1 MALTVSAGMLL
12 LATNSCCKSSLDMI
26 LTAFG
31 LAAAAVD
38 RVAIGKTKNGTIVL
52 RDDCCEL
59 EPTVAT
65 VDETTCFRLMTP
77 FAFKACTDETDASDW
92 IPSSLPSSLAPEEE
106 DKVTL
111 EVEEEI
117 APPRSPLESLALDV
131 VEKTTF
137 DEEVSFGME
146 VELYGS

>member
-1 MALTVSAGMLL
+1 
-12 LATNSCCKSSLDMI
+12 
-26 LTAFG
+26 
-31 LAAAAVD
+31 
-38 RVAIGKTKNGTIVL
+38 
-52 RDDCCEL
+52 
-59 EPTVAT
+59 
-65 VDETTCFRLMTP
+65 MTP
-77 FAFKACTDETDASDW
+77 LAFKACSDDTDASDW

-137 DEEVSFGME
+137 DEEVPFGME
-146 VELYGS
+146 VESYGS